1 VSDIPKPILKLV
13 PFNPDRVKSSVPDL
27 NIVAN
32 NPDAALTTTARA
44 GQGLRVPVV
53 YVLNRQENIECLTQ
67 TGGRQFLL
75 EAEDFG
81 VSLPH
86 FL

>member
-1 VSDIPKPILKLV
+1 VL
-13 PFNPDRVKSSVPDL
+13 DL

-32 NPDAALTTTARA
+32 NPDAPFTATAQA

-53 YVLNRQENIECLTQ
+53 YVLNMQANIECLTQ
-67 TGGRQFLL
+67 TGGRQFLP
-75 EAEDFG
+75 EVEGFG
-81 VSLPH
+81 IFLPH

>member
-1 VSDIPKPILKLV
+1 
-13 PFNPDRVKSSVPDL
+13 
-27 NIVAN
+27 
-32 NPDAALTTTARA
+32 
-44 GQGLRVPVV
+44 LRVPVV
-53 YVLNRQENIECLTQ
+53 YVLNMQENIECLTQ
-67 TGGRQFLL
+67 KGGRQFLP